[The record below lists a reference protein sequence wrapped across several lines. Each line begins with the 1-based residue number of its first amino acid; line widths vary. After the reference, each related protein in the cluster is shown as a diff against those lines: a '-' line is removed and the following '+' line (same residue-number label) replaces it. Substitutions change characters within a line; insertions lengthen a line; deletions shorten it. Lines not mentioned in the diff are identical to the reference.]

1 MWLVPLEALTEDQ
14 LTAVQRT
21 RQGNQVIIGGPGSGK
36 TLVLIH
42 RAHRHISDGVPLDRI
57 KVLVYTKVLV
67 EYLKSSVQELGMSDE
82 IVTHFDKWCMGVYRA
97 HVKGSF
103 PMSVDNPK
111 KPDFEQIRVKC
122 LEALEAQSIEPWL
135 DSVLVDEGQDLS
147 TSAIKLLNLAS
158 KHVTL
163 ALDTKQQLYQKKLQ
177 VADVCDALNVKR
189 ASATLLTAYRCTP
202 LIVDL
207 AAAFLSD
214 PDEADAF
221 RRSNLLPV
229 AGVETPVVSEFDSDE
244 SEFDEL
250 AKTLGER
257 ALLGQESAVLLP
269 SKYLVNKYA
278 KAMKQRGLSIVVM
291 NQDLVFGELKPMF
304 MTYHSAKGLTVD
316 SVLLPGL
323 SETSF
328 KNIETSY
335 ARGTLLFVGI
345 TRATHWVWMGQ
356 RMDDLLP
363 ELVVLHKLGRT
374 NSVKRK
380 ELQST
385 KATGDAGSNVEI
397 TSLLLKPSM
406 ATALAKSGQAR
417 RATDNPP
424 LVAKKSPTKKAPA
437 KKISAKKAA
446 TSGEQRPGVRAIKK
460 ATTSTGPKKAIPAK
474 KAVLKKSA
482 NSNSSS
488 ITPPASSKKNLDGL
502 LDLL

>member
-14 LTAVQRT
+14 LNAVQRT

-82 IVTHFDKWCMGVYRA
+82 IVSTFDSWCMGLYRTY
-97 HVKGSF
+97 VKGSL
-103 PMSVDNPK
+103 PRLADNPK
-111 KPDFEQIRVKC
+111 VVDYEKIRVKC
-122 LEALEAQSIEPWL
+122 LEAIETQNVEPWL
-135 DSVLVDEGQDLS
+135 DLVLVDEGQDLS
-147 TSAIKLLNLAS
+147 ISAIKLLNRAS

-163 ALDTKQQLYQKKLQ
+163 ALDTKQQLYQMKLQ
-177 VADVCDALNVKR
+177 VPDVCEALNVKR

-207 AAAFLSD
+207 AASFLSD
-214 PDEADAF
+214 PEDADAF

-229 AGVETPVVSEFDSDE
+229 AGVETPVVSEIDSDE

-257 ALLGQESAVLLP
+257 ALLGQESAVILP
-269 SKYLVNKYA
+269 SNYLVSKYA
-278 KAMKQRGLSIVVM
+278 KAMKQRGLNVVVM
-291 NQDLVFGELKPMF
+291 KQDLVFGELKPMF

-323 SETSF
+323 SENSF
-328 KNIETSY
+328 KNVESTS
-335 ARGTLLFVGI
+335 ARRTLLFVGI

-363 ELVVLHKLGRT
+363 ELDVLHKLGRT
-374 NSVKRK
+374 SSVKRK
-380 ELQST
+380 ELRST
-385 KATGDAGSNVEI
+385 KATGDSGTNVEI

-417 RATDNPP
+417 IVTDNSQ
-424 LVAKKSPTKKAPA
+424 LVVKKSPTRKAPV
-437 KKISAKKAA
+437 KKISAKKAP
-446 TSGEQRPGVRAIKK
+446 TSGEQRAGIRPAKK
-460 ATTSTGPKKAIPAK
+460 ATTSTAPKKAA
-474 KAVLKKSA
+474 LKKSA

-488 ITPPASSKKNLDGL
+488 ITPPESSKKNLDGL

>member
-1 MWLVPLEALTEDQ
+1 MWLVPLEALTDDQ

-21 RQGNQVIIGGPGSGK
+21 RQSNQVILGGPGSGK

-67 EYLKSSVQELGMSDE
+67 EYLQSSVQELGMSDE
-82 IVTHFDKWCMGVYRA
+82 IVTNFDKWCMAVYRTYA
-97 HVKGSF
+97 KGSF

-111 KPDFEQIRVKC
+111 VPDYEQIRVKC
-122 LEALEAQSIEPWL
+122 LEALETQNVEPWL

-147 TSAIKLLNLAS
+147 IAAIKLLNKAS

-177 VADVCDALNVKR
+177 VAHVCDALNVKR

-214 PDEADAF
+214 PEEADAF

-229 AGVETPVVSEFDSDE
+229 AGVETPVVAEFDSDE

-278 KAMKQRGLSIVVM
+278 KAMKQRGLNIVVM

-323 SETSF
+323 SETNF

-356 RMDDLLP
+356 RIDDPLS
-363 ELVVLHKLGRT
+363 ELDVLIKLGRT
-374 NSVKRK
+374 SSIKRK

-385 KATGDAGSNVEI
+385 KATGDAESNSEI
-397 TSLLLKPSM
+397 ASLLLKPSM

-417 RATDNPP
+417 RAADNPP
-424 LVAKKSPTKKAPA
+424 LVVKKSPIKKAPA
-437 KKISAKKAA
+437 KKIPAKKAPA
-446 TSGEQRPGVRAIKK
+446 SGEQRPGIRPVKK
-460 ATTSTGPKKAIPAK
+460 AAAPIAPKKAIPAK
-474 KAVLKKSA
+474 KAALSKSA
-482 NSNSSS
+482 NKHSSS
-488 ITPPASSKKNLDGL
+488 ITPPESSKKNLDGL